1 LRELDKVRVNQIKN
15 KRIKNIS
22 IITIMFKRLII
33 SNRFF
38 IRGSRDL
45 FKKTTGSTPTG
56 TSSGSFPYKFGG
68 IANHPSNDA
77 GI

>member
-1 LRELDKVRVNQIKN
+1 MIDDNV
-15 KRIKNIS
+15 
-22 IITIMFKRLII
+22 ITIMFKRLII

-45 FKKTTGSTPTG
+45 LKKTTGSSPTG
-56 TSSGSFPYKFGG
+56 TTLSPFPYKFGG
-68 IANHPSNDA
+68 IDNFPSNDA